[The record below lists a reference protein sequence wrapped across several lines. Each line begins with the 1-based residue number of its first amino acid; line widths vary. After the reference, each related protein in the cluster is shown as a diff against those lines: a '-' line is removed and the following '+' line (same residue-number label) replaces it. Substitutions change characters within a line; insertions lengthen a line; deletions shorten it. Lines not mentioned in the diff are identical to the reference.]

1 MTEHNQEVWM
11 YAKRKDIRQVCVFVS
26 FTFIPFADTFTWTQ
40 SFTMKITHTTTL
52 FIAVITVFDCSKVTW
67 FKAQKIC
74 RDMNQSITLHKNE
87 SDKYYWTGL
96 YNRTSHW
103 IKIIGC
109 YSESILQYSNYT
121 LPFVSSLFQCQ
132 EYCLQ
137 QSTDKFAVQG
147 SKCVCLSPNFDATEN
162 QLPSSECTYTCGNS
176 TLLSTECGGNLT
188 VNVFFTDMTDLN
200 TRINC
205 ISLECGTTPIFVKF
219 HDCNASLPQLCST
232 TTLDN
237 STQYANWT
245 KSMGF
250 CKENG
255 TYLAGNF
262 NLSNATSA
270 CFEYAHTSPRWIGA
284 FRENYY
290 NTDQGQQIEE
300 SDQRFFNSC
309 QRCKLANGAPTCE
322 FVGCGD
328 KSNKSEVICSETKE
342 VTVPIS
348 DTTFRSTTPKETT
361 EMYVSDI
368 TKEKTTEITTEKAT
382 RTTTEITTGITTE
395 ITTGGNTGGT
405 TGSFD
410 TSKKKFS
417 DSIEDN
423 SAVPIAVSVV
433 LVLLAM
439 AGCVIAIVIYKR
451 RKNVLQEKE
460 TKSAYCPPAN
470 KKSER
475 CSDTKTFDNTNYFV
489 LQRPNS
495 TYELADNFKLELE
508 SPYNEAEEGTYDHL
522 GEKRVRKKH
531 DDDTYNH
538 ASSADLSDLSDYDV
552 ANRKHL
558 NNEDTTYDHTGV
570 GNDSYG
576 KVKSDLSDYDVANR
590 EHRNEEDST
599 YDHTGVDSHGN
610 YNSTQ
615 MNETDYSELS

>member
-1 MTEHNQEVWM
+1 MQRGRILDRTH
-11 YAKRKDIRQVCVFVS
+11 S
-26 FTFIPFADTFTWTQ
+26 L
-40 SFTMKITHTTTL
+40 TMEITHTTTL
-52 FIAVITVFDCSKVTW
+52 FIAVIAVFDCSPPVTW
-67 FKAQKIC
+67 FDAQTIC
-74 RDMNQSITLHKNE
+74 RNMNQTITLIKNE
-87 SDKYYWTGL
+87 SKQYYWTGL
-96 YNRTSHW
+96 YERQSHW

-109 YSESILQYSNYT
+109 YNESILQYSNYT

-137 QSTDKFAVQG
+137 QSIDKFAVQG
-147 SKCVCLSPNFDATEN
+147 SKCVCLSPDFNVTKD
-162 QLPSSECTYTCGNS
+162 QLLSTECTYTCSNS

-200 TRINC
+200 IGINC
-205 ISLECGTTPIFVKF
+205 ISLECGNTPIFVEN
-219 HDCNASLPQLCST
+219 HDCDATLHPLCNT
-232 TTLDN
+232 ITLDS
-237 STQYANWT
+237 STINENWT
-245 KSMGF
+245 TSMGF

-262 NLSNATSA
+262 NLSNAISA
-270 CFEYAHTSPRWIGA
+270 CIGYAHKNPHWIGA
-284 FRENYY
+284 FRENYL
-290 NTDQGQQIEE
+290 NTDQGQDIKQFA
-300 SDQRFFNSC
+300 QKFFNTC
-309 QRCKLANGAPTCE
+309 QRCKLENGAPTCQ

-328 KSNKSEVICSETKE
+328 NREKSKVICSETKE

-348 DTTFRSTTPKETT
+348 ETTYKSTTLQETT
-361 EMYVSDI
+361 EINVS
-368 TKEKTTEITTEKAT
+368 EITTE
-382 RTTTEITTGITTE
+382 INTGITTE
-395 ITTGGNTGGT
+395 KTTGVT

-410 TSKKKFS
+410 ISEKKIS
-417 DSIEDN
+417 ESIEDS

-433 LVLLAM
+433 LVLFLI
-439 AGCVIAIVIYKR
+439 AGCVIAIIIYKR

-558 NNEDTTYDHTGV
+558 NNEDNTYDHTGV

-599 YDHTGVDSHGN
+599 YDHTGVDSHGK